1 VGSEG
6 TIGGSNVSPLPCPL
20 LCRLCRGE
28 PPPVTRRNL
37 ICIAVE
43 RLHAGTVGAY
53 GNSWIGTAA
62 IDELASQS
70 FVFDQAYLEHT
81 ALDEFYR
88 AAWYGS
94 RTVSLQLAA
103 ESQRSLPQLLGTAG
117 WHTALVTDSAEV
129 ASWLPTAEF
138 GEQLLVEPAEDPNS
152 ADEAAETELA
162 RLFSTATQWLAQ
174 PPREPFC
181 LWMHSRG
188 MCGAWDAPLAM
199 RNRFAEED
207 DPEPPKLVVP
217 PNHWLPDEFDPDEP
231 LGIKHAYCGQV
242 VLLDMCLGA
251 LVDQILEGPLA
262 ENTAIA
268 LVSTGGYPL
277 GEHRRIGPC
286 DEALYNEIAQLV
298 MLLRF
303 PDGLGGLARSQTL
316 VQPTDLP
323 GTLIDWLGLNRADL
337 GDGTAS
343 SLLPIIQGVK
353 RFGRDHLRMTS
364 RHDRALRTRAWHL
377 RQPLT
382 GAAELYAK
390 PSDRWE
396 VNEVAGLLHEVS
408 EGMQAVLA
416 AEVESPGAEVLPLAE
431 LLTTEVD

>member
-1 VGSEG
+1 MRPN
-6 TIGGSNVSPLPCPL
+6 TIVS
-20 LCRLCRGE
+20 
-28 PPPVTRRNL
+28 RRNL

-43 RLHAGTVGAY
+43 GLHAGTVGAY

-62 IDELASQS
+62 LDDLAARS

-81 ALDEFYR
+81 TLDQFYR
-88 AAWYGS
+88 GAWYGS
-94 RTVSLQLAA
+94 GAGSLQLAG
-103 ESQRSLPQLLGTAG
+103 ESQTSLPRLLTAAG
-117 WHTALVTDSAEV
+117 MHTALITDSAQV
-129 ASWLPTAEF
+129 AACLPAAEF
-138 GEQLLVEPAEDPNS
+138 AEQLLVEPAAEPASAEDPG
-152 ADEAAETELA
+152 ETEFA
-162 RLFSTATQWLAQ
+162 RLFSTATEWLAA

-181 LWMHSRG
+181 LWLHARG
-188 MCGAWDAPLAM
+188 MSGAWDAPLAM

-217 PNHWLPDEFDPDEP
+217 PNQWLPDRFDPDEP

-251 LVDQILEGPLA
+251 VLDQVLEGPLA
-262 ENTAIA
+262 ENTAVA
-268 LVSTGGYPL
+268 FFSTGGFPL

-286 DEALYNEIAQLV
+286 DEALYNETAQLV
-298 MLLRF
+298 MMLRF
-303 PDGLGGLARSQTL
+303 PEAENSLARSQAL
-316 VQPTDLP
+316 VQPCDLP
-323 GTLIDWLGLNRADL
+323 GTLVDWLELDRSGL

-343 SLLPIIQGVK
+343 SLLPIVRGEK
-353 RFGRDHLRMTS
+353 PPWRDHLRMTS
-364 RHDRALRTRAWHL
+364 LHDRALRTRAWHL

-390 PSDRWE
+390 PGDRWE
-396 VNEVAGLLHEVS
+396 VNEVAKLLPEVA

-416 AEVESPGAEVLPLAE
+416 AEVASPATELAPLPE